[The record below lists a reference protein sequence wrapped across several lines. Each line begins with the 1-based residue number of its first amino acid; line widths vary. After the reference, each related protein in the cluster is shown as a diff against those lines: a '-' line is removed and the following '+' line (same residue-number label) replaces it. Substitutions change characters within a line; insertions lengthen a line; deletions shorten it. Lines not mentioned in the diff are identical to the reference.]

1 MVPQEPKPPGLG
13 IGETLIQGDRP
24 IVEYRRRRQALIEA
38 ARQAVSASATLDRHE
53 AQQTRFSQGVHTMK
67 IAKL

>member
-38 ARQAVSASATLDRHE
+38 ARQAGSASATLDRHE
-53 AQQTRFSQGVHTMK
+53 ASRLASPKEYTP
-67 IAKL
+67 